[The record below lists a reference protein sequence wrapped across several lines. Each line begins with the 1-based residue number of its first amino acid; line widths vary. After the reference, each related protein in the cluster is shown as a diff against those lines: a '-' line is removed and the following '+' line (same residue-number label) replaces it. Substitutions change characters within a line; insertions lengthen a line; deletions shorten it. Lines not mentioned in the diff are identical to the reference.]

1 MNGTA
6 SARIREFWPVVRV
19 LRREGMSWRQMP
31 QAMRRRFGVQLVSH
45 VLYVRLA
52 HEFGDIDQA
61 R

>member
-1 MNGTA
+1 MNASA

-19 LRREGMSWRQMP
+19 LRREGVSWRQMP
-31 QAMRRRFGVQLVSH
+31 QEMRRRFGLPLVSH

-52 HEFGDIDQA
+52 REFGDVGQA